1 MQDFALSY
9 LISVHDMCSSF
20 LVNKELTVLCVFL
33 LLVTEEKAPSVESEP
48 TFCKPME
55 QIERATS
62 DPEVTASPN
71 PKSASSSDSTYA
83 IVIKYDDGYVKSYDG
98 ILRLFHVVG
107 CFEWLLL

>member
-1 MQDFALSY
+1 MFIIFSKQRTD
-9 LISVHDMCSSF
+9 CSLF
-20 LVNKELTVLCVFL
+20 VFFL
-33 LLVTEEKAPSVESEP
+33 LLVTEEKAPAVESEP

-83 IVIKYDDGYVKSYDG
+83 IVIKYDDCYVKSYDG
-98 ILRLFHVVG
+98 ILRLFHVVS